1 MTFSFK
7 LTVWY
12 GFVFITASVA
22 LLAAMYYLLDDSVE
36 KDWRVT
42 RSNIVAEWSGEPDGI
57 VNNVAVTAQRAVI
70 EGTVPVE
77 LNVGLHL
84 RRAFYKVALPTLIVG
99 LALGWFVSHYGLR
112 PLRRLDQTVRHILAT
127 GKTSAR
133 VPVDSEGGEMNALV
147 GLFNQMLD
155 KNEKLVTAMHESLDN
170 VAHDLRT
177 PMTRLRGSAESAL
190 RKAEDTSAC
199 REALQDCLEESDRVL
214 TMLTVLMDV
223 AEAETGAMPLNRE
236 DVQLRELAA
245 QVIEVYELVAEESG
259 VTVVADIPEGV
270 SVHADPTR
278 LRQVLSNLVDNAIK
292 YSREGQRVTLSARA
306 LDRYTELSVTDEGVG
321 IPPGE
326 QSKIWDR
333 LYRGDLSRSQRGLGL
348 GLSLV
353 KAVVEAHGG
362 AVSVHS
368 QVHKGSCFTL
378 RFPRS

>member
-22 LLAAMYYLLDDSVE
+22 LLAAVYYLLDDSIE

-70 EGTVPVE
+70 EGTVPVD

-84 RRAFYKVALPTLIVG
+84 RRAFYKVALPALIVG

-236 DVQLRELAA
+236 DVKLRELAA

>member
-12 GFVFITASVA
+12 GFVFITASLA
-22 LLAAMYYLLDDSVE
+22 LLAAVYYLLDDSVE

-42 RSNIVAEWSGEPDGI
+42 RSNIVAEWSGELDGT
-57 VNNVAVTAQRAVI
+57 VSNVAVTAQRAVI
-70 EGTVPVE
+70 EGTVPVN

-84 RRAFYKVALPTLIVG
+84 RRAFYKVALPALIVG
-99 LALGWFVSHYGLR
+99 LALGWLVSHYGLR

-133 VPVDSEGGEMNALV
+133 VRLDSERGEMNALV

-155 KNEKLVTAMHESLDN
+155 RNEKLVIAMHESLDN

-177 PMTRLRGSAESAL
+177 PMTRLRASAESAL

-214 TMLTVLMDV
+214 TMLHVLMDV

-236 DVQLRELAA
+236 EVQLGELAA
-245 QVIEVYELVAEESG
+245 QVIEVFELVAEESG
-259 VTVVADIPEGV
+259 VTVVADIPDGV

-292 YSREGQRVTLSARA
+292 YSRAGQRVTLSARA
-306 LDRYTELSVTDEGVG
+306 LDRHTELSVTDEGVG

-353 KAVVEAHGG
+353 KAIVEAHGG
-362 AVSVHS
+362 SVSVHS
-368 QVHKGSCFTL
+368 QVDKGSCFTL
-378 RFPRS
+378 RFPRL

>member
-1 MTFSFK
+1 MTFSLK

-12 GFVFITASVA
+12 GFVFVTVFLA
-22 LLAAMYYLLDDSVE
+22 LLAAVHYLLDDSVDKE
-36 KDWRVT
+36 WRLT
-42 RSNIVAEWSGEPDGI
+42 RSKIVAEWIGEPNGSG
-57 VNNVAVTAQRAVI
+57 NNMTVAAQRDVI
-70 EGTVPVE
+70 EGTVPVT
-77 LNVGLHL
+77 LDVGLHL
-84 RRAFYKVALPTLIVG
+84 RRAFYKVALPALIVG
-99 LALGWFVSHYGLR
+99 LALGWLVTHYGLR

-133 VPVDSEGGEMNALV
+133 VPVDSDRGEMNALV

-155 KNEKLVTAMHESLDN
+155 RNEKLMSAMHEALDN

-177 PMTRLRGSAESAL
+177 PMTRLRGSAEDAL
-190 RKAEDTSAC
+190 LNANDTSAC
-199 REALQDCLEESDRVL
+199 REALKDCMEESERVL
-214 TMLTVLMDV
+214 TMLQVLMDV

-236 DVQLRELAA
+236 DVQLGELAA
-245 QVIEVYELVAEESG
+245 QVIELYELVAEESG

-270 SVHADPTR
+270 GVHADPTR

-292 YSREGQRVTLSARA
+292 YSRKGQRVTLSARA
-306 LDRYTELSVTDEGVG
+306 LERHTELSVTDEGVG

-353 KAVVEAHGG
+353 KAMVEAHGG
-362 AVSVHS
+362 SVSVSS
-368 QVHKGSCFTL
+368 QVDQGSCFTL
-378 RFPRS
+378 RFPRL

>member
-22 LLAAMYYLLDDSVE
+22 LLAAVYYLLDDSVE

-70 EGTVPVE
+70 EGTVPVD

-84 RRAFYKVALPTLIVG
+84 RRAFYKVALPALIVG

-133 VPVDSEGGEMNALV
+133 VPVDSDRGEMNALV

-236 DVQLRELAA
+236 DVKLRELAA